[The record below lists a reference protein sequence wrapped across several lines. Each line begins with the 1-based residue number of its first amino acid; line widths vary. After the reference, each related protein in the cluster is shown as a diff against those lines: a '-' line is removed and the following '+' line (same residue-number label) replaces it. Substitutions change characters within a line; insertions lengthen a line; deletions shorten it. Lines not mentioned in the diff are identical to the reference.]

1 MVLVVGGKSQG
12 KTKFAKDMF
21 PEFDVLDR
29 PSLPELISC
38 EKEIIWDGFNHTIRN
53 LLEDNS
59 DEEIAS
65 QVQEVISKKSLVI
78 VSDEIGNGI
87 VPLEMV
93 ERRYRDL
100 CGKLLIKV
108 ASESDEVYRVICG
121 IGQKIK

>member
-12 KTKFAKDMF
+12 KTKFAKEMF
-21 PEFDVLDR
+21 PEFVVLDR

-87 VPLEMV
+87 VPLEMI

>member
-12 KTKFAKDMF
+12 KTKFAKEMF
-21 PEFDVLDR
+21 PEFVVLDGS
-29 PSLPELISC
+29 SLPELISC

-108 ASESDEVYRVICG
+108 ASESNEVYRVICG